1 MLLRALPLFLIRVLY
16 HTSLGFTS
24 MAKNVEPTAV
34 MTFLNQ
40 LFTLFDQICD
50 MHGVQ
55 KVETAGVE
63 GLV

>member
-1 MLLRALPLFLIRVLY
+1 
-16 HTSLGFTS
+16 